1 MKVLI
6 KLPFVF
12 LFIASLIGLVLRW
25 HYFQPIAAFQ
35 YSFWLHAHSHLMFLG
50 WVFNALTIAYVICF
64 IPESL
69 QGRYKIIF
77 YVLNLLV
84 FGMLIAFPIQGYGV
98 YSITISTLHTIVV
111 VVFCIRFFR
120 DTQSDQRIIAIW
132 MARASLVF
140 FLISAIGPFVVGA
153 LAANGMGQSNE
164 YHLAVYYYLHFQYNG
179 VFTFGIFALLFDL
192 LSQKGIEVDLKKASR
207 FGWLLFISCFP
218 AYALSTLWTSP
229 SLIINGIGFF
239 AAITQLMAFY
249 YFLRSIQSIKAKL
262 KGGISSSSY
271 LLLKVFLLAFGIK
284 LLLQLLSVYPPIAM
298 LAYEVRFY
306 VIAYLHLVLIGMISS
321 FLIAYFAEWNWF
333 PINKLFVY
341 LLLIGFVTSE
351 LLMISV
357 GRWPGFFNVSQWIFI
372 SSVVMVIG
380 ITGVVYSVIVTHKR
394 KPTSNLN

>member
-50 WVFNALTIAYVICF
+50 WVFNALSIAYVICF
-64 IPESL
+64 IPEPSKR
-69 QGRYKIIF
+69 RYKIIF

-120 DTQSDQRIIAIW
+120 DTQSDQRSTAIW
-132 MARASLVF
+132 LARASLVF

-153 LAANGMGQSNE
+153 LAANGMGQSDE

-192 LSQKGIEVDLKKASR
+192 LSQKGIEVNLKKASR
-207 FGWLLFISCFP
+207 FRWLLFVSCFP

-229 SLIINGIGFF
+229 SLIMNGIGL
-239 AAITQLMAFY
+239 ASAIIQIIAFY
-249 YFLRSIQSIKAKL
+249 YLLQSVQSKWAKFRQVFSL
-262 KGGISSSSY
+262 PY
-271 LLLKVFLLAFGIK
+271 NLLLIVSLLAFGTK
-284 LLLQLLSVYPPIAM
+284 LFLQLISVFPSIAL
-298 LAYEVRFY
+298 LAYEVRYY
-306 VIAYLHLVLIGMISS
+306 VIAYLHLVLIGVISL
-321 FLIAYFAEWNWF
+321 FLISWYGEWSRVS
-333 PINKLFVY
+333 IKKLHVY
-341 LLLIGFVTSE
+341 LLLIGFISSE
-351 LLMISV
+351 LVMISV
-357 GRWPGFFNVSQWIFI
+357 GRWSDLINVSKWMFI
-372 SSVVMVIG
+372 SSLVMVAG
-380 ITGVVYSVIVTHKR
+380 IVGATYNFVI
-394 KPTSNLN
+394 TSRTK

>member
-1 MKVLI
+1 MKKLS
-6 KLPFVF
+6 KLPFIF

-25 HYFQPIAAFQ
+25 HYFQPIILFQ
-35 YSFWLHAHSHLMFLG
+35 YSFWLHAHSHVMFLG
-50 WVFNALTIAYVICF
+50 WIFNALSIAYVISF
-64 IPESL
+64 IPTPSQEK
-69 QGRYKIIF
+69 YKPILYLLNF
-77 YVLNLLV
+77 LVL
-84 FGMLIAFPIQGYGV
+84 GMLIAFPIQGYGV
-98 YSITISTLHTIVV
+98 YSISISTVHTLVV
-111 VVFCIRFFR
+111 VIFCIQFFR
-120 DTQSDQRIIAIW
+120 DTKSDQLTIATW
-132 MARASLVF
+132 LARTSLIF

-153 LAANGMGQSNE
+153 LAANGLGQSDE

-179 VFTFGIFALLFDL
+179 VFTFGIFALLFHL
-192 LSQKGIEVDLKKASR
+192 LNERRIEFDLKKASKFR
-207 FGWLLFISCFP
+207 WLLFASCFP
-218 AYALSTLWTSP
+218 AYALSTLWASP
-229 SLIINGIGFF
+229 LLIINGIGFF

-271 LLLKVFLLAFGIK
+271 LLLKVSLLAFGIK
-284 LLLQLLSVYPPIAM
+284 LLLQLLSVYPSIAL

-321 FLIAYFAEWNWF
+321 FLIAYFAEWNGF
-333 PINKLFVY
+333 PINKLSVY